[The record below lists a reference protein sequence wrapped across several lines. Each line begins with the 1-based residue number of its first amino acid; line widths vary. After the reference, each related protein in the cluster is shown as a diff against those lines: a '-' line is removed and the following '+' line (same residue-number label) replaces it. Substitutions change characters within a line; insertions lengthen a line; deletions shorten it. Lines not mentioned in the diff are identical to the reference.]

1 MEGYF
6 PLKMKRK
13 DLEDVTDDFSDFSLC
28 SPARKIRR
36 LDAELPPI
44 IEDCEIPMRFE
55 ESEPEKQSY
64 YSNLGVLTIEELPI
78 ENEERAIVLFK
89 PVDSPLQK
97 LPSQFSVAVD
107 PHIIS
112 GIRNQVRRSN
122 KSSPWRMAN
131 EKAESEDGNL
141 QSSNGCLAVIPW
153 VPPPLPSMHKAEFGQ
168 QTDTSEMME
177 AEATE
182 EATMDV
188 EDDVAMD
195 QENVYVPG
203 AANHSHQ
210 WQQQQCMIPQ
220 LPHNPSTPIVWY
232 R

>member
-1 MEGYF
+1 MAGYS

-44 IEDCEIPMRFE
+44 IEEREIPMRFE
-55 ESEPEKQSY
+55 ESVHQKQSY
-64 YSNLGVLTIEELPI
+64 YSNLGVLKIEELPI
-78 ENEERAIVLFK
+78 EKEERAIVLFK
-89 PVDSPLQK
+89 PVDSPLQH
-97 LPSQFSVAVD
+97 LPAKFSVSVD

-112 GIRNQVRRSN
+112 GIKNQVRQSN
-122 KSSPWRMAN
+122 ESSPWRIAD
-131 EKAESEDGNL
+131 EEDSNL
-141 QSSNGCLAVIPW
+141 HSNNGCLAIIPW
-153 VPPPLPSMHKAEFGQ
+153 VPSTIPSVQGAEFCQ

-182 EATMDV
+182 EMDI
-188 EDDVAMD
+188 EDNVGVD

-203 AANHSHQ
+203 AANHLHQ
-210 WQQQQCMIPQ
+210 WQQQHCLIPQ
-220 LPHNPSTPIVWY
+220 LPRNPSTPVVWY